1 MKKIEAAVLI
11 ADLINELNVLDCNVI
26 VTDTDAKILYFIQAD
41 SFKGDFK
48 IGEIAAAGLIKDVIH
63 QKKII
68 RRAIPE
74 NFYGVKLKAIVAPII
89 EEDGTLSGTIGTATN
104 INAQESLSIA
114 SQSIAS
120 TTEEITATTEEL
132 SSSALTLAQ
141 SLLQIRSSIETVVNE
156 INKTDDIL
164 KFVDHIADNSNML
177 GINAAIEA
185 ARAGEQGQGFA
196 VVADKIR
203 QMAENSADS
212 VKNIRKIIQTIQK
225 EIKSLVKIVDS
236 TVEQGQQQAAATEEI
251 ESVMQQLVTT
261 ANDVERIA
269 EIL

>member
-1 MKKIEAAVLI
+1 MKKLEAAIQIAELI
-11 ADLINELNVLDCNVI
+11 KKLNILDCNILVCDAEARI
-26 VTDTDAKILYFIQAD
+26 VHFVQAD

-48 IGEIAAAGLIKDVIH
+48 IGEIAGAGLVKDVLAE
-63 QKKII
+63 KKMVK
-68 RRAIPE
+68 RSVPE
-74 NFYGVKLKAIVAPII
+74 KFYGVKLKAIMTPIF
-89 EEDGTLSGTIGTATN
+89 EDDGTLSGVIGSATN
-104 INAQESLSIA
+104 VDAQESLHSA

-120 TTEEITATTEEL
+120 TTEEVSATTEEL
-132 SSSALTLAQ
+132 SASALTLAQ
-141 SLLQIRSSIETVVNE
+141 SLLQIKSSIENVVTE
-156 INKTDDIL
+156 INKTDEIL

-203 QMAENSADS
+203 QMAENSTDS

-251 ESVMQQLVTT
+251 ESVMQQLTTT
-261 ANDVERIA
+261 ASEVERIA

>member
-1 MKKIEAAVLI
+1 MKKLEAAILV
-11 ADLINELNVLDCNVI
+11 ADLIRKISILDCNVLI
-26 VTDTDAKILYFIQAD
+26 CDANAKILHFIQAD

-48 IGEIAAAGLIKDVIH
+48 IGETAGSGIVKDVILE
-63 QKKII
+63 KKIV
-68 RRAIPE
+68 RRTVPS

-89 EEDGTLSGTIGTATN
+89 EEDGTLSGTVGTATN
-104 INAQESLSIA
+104 IDAQESLSLA

-141 SLLQIRSSIETVVNE
+141 SLLQIRSSIEKVVNE

-251 ESVMQQLVTT
+251 ESVMQQLATT
-261 ANDVERIA
+261 ASDVEKIA
-269 EIL
+269 EAL